1 MTPTQTSDPAP
12 SPSPAPVTL
21 RELRGVNL
29 FDEIDDA
36 QLAEWIAVVEVSQA
50 EAGEVLAEQGRR
62 APGVHL
68 LLDGT
73 ARSYA
78 GDGHGRFEPLK
89 RHPAP
94 TWIGAVSV
102 LTDEPTPLCI
112 KAETACR
119 VALVPPD
126 EFRRLALAQPPVHR
140 RVMAQVGPVIGR
152 ITAIEQ
158 NRERLA
164 SLGTMAAGLAH
175 ELNNPAAAAQRTAT
189 QLGET
194 LDIVNGALRAFVE
207 NGIERHVAQELL
219 ALHTQ
224 ALAGAAG
231 RTALGALD
239 AADAEDALLDRLEGL
254 GVAEAWKIAEPL
266 AAAGVDQAWL
276 ERVAELAGPATDGA
290 LRWVAAGISADGL
303 VAELKEST
311 QRMSDLVGAV
321 KSYAYL
327 DRGELVEV
335 DIHEGIETTLVILGH
350 KLKHTRIAVTRR
362 YDRTL
367 PKLTVRGS
375 ELNQV
380 WTNLLDNA
388 IDALGEAGTI
398 EIATLRDGS
407 CAIVEI
413 TDDGPGIPPE
423 IGDRVFDSFYTTK
436 DVGHG
441 TGLGLATAHRIVVDR
456 HDGSL
461 RFDSRAGRTTFRV
474 SLPFTQS

>member
-1 MTPTQTSDPAP
+1 M
-12 SPSPAPVTL
+12 SPPITL
-21 RELRGVNL
+21 AELRGVNL
-29 FDEIDDA
+29 FDEIDDVA
-36 QLAEWIAVVEVSQA
+36 LAEWLAVAEVSDTP
-50 EAGEVLAEQGRR
+50 AGEVLSEQGHH

-68 LLDGT
+68 LLAGT
-73 ARSYA
+73 ARSYMR
-78 GDGHGRFEPLK
+78 DGRGHAEPLK

-112 KAETACR
+112 MAETDCR
-119 VALVPPD
+119 VGLIPPD

-140 RVMAQVGPVIGR
+140 RVMAAVGPVIGR
-152 ITAIEQ
+152 LTAIEQ

-194 LDIVNGALRAFVE
+194 LEIVNGALRAFVE

-219 ALHTQ
+219 ALHTE

-231 RTALGALD
+231 HTALDALD
-239 AADAEDALLDRLEGL
+239 AADAEDALVERLEEL
-254 GVAEAWKIAEPL
+254 GVAEPWTIAEPL
-266 AAAGVDQAWL
+266 ASAGVDQGWID
-276 ERVAELAGPATDGA
+276 RVAALAGPATAGA
-290 LRWVAAGISADGL
+290 LRWVAASLSAEGL
-303 VAELKEST
+303 VIELKEST
-311 QRMSDLVGAV
+311 QRMSALVGAV

-327 DRGELVEV
+327 DRGDLVEV

-350 KLKHTRIAVTRR
+350 KLKHTTIKVTRH

-388 IDALGEAGTI
+388 IDALGQTGTI
-398 EIATLRDGS
+398 DITTRRDGT

-413 TDDGPGIPPE
+413 TDDGPGIPSDV
-423 IGDRVFDSFYTTK
+423 GDQVFDSFFTTK
-436 DVGHG
+436 DVGQG
-441 TGLGLATAHRIVVDR
+441 TGLGLATALRVVADR

-461 RFDSRAGRTTFRV
+461 RFDSKPGHTTFRV
-474 SLPFTQS
+474 SLPFTQH